1 MAVLIESLLKK
12 KIDPVRL
19 LKMIILHDLVEAEA
33 RDISALD
40 VLRNPEIKI
49 QKLDKERQAIE
60 NLRTALNEPTGR
72 RFMICSMNLKT
83 KKHMKRK

>member
-33 RDISALD
+33 RDIAALD

-60 NLRTALNEPTGR
+60 NLRTALNETNG
-72 RFMICSMNLKT
+72 
-83 KKHMKRK
+83 